1 YHFGGRRGLVKAVL
15 AKHEV
20 DIERR
25 RHEMLD
31 AYEQRG
37 EDDLRALAAALV
49 EPIAAELATEGG
61 PGYLQLVA
69 DLYNRPNPTFEP
81 GAADDPTTSLGRWRQ
96 LVRPLLSPEAVR
108 LHRRFDSLRFAVSEV
123 ARRSRSGR
131 RDHRLFVSQL
141 TDLVT
146 AFLTAPVS
154 EETRRLIRR

>member
-1 YHFGGRRGLVKAVL
+1 MRISDWSSDVCSS
-15 AKHEV
+15 
-20 DIERR
+20 D
-25 RHEMLD
+25 
-31 AYEQRG
+31 
-37 EDDLRALAAALV
+37 
-49 EPIAAELATEGG
+49 
-61 PGYLQLVA
+61 LVA

-154 EETRRLIRR
+154 EETRDRKSTRLNSSH